1 MRRARLFAANILL
14 ITTLVACDGGD
25 EQAGGPSGGGGP
37 GGGGEAPPMPV
48 ETATVEAAGMDDEFT
63 VVGNVDAEFEI
74 AVVTEIAARVVALPF
89 AEGEAVERGDLLA
102 RLDDAQIRAEV
113 QRAEALVQQRRTN
126 YERVRTVVSEQAGAP
141 QDLDDAAAALA
152 VAEADL
158 ALVRARLD
166 KTRITAPFDGVVGAR
181 QVSPGAYLRPGDTI
195 TQLAQIDSLRVTFS
209 APELYLGRL
218 GPGSP
223 VRVRTSP
230 FPDLVVTGSVDVIAP
245 VLERTSRSAE
255 LVARVGN
262 PEQKLRPG
270 MSAEVT
276 VILEQRPGA
285 LTIPAEA
292 VFFQGQQAFVYTV
305 GDGDTVSMTPIELGT
320 RSAARVEVVSGL
332 DAGQAVVRAG
342 HQKLFPGARVMPVGG
357 PPAEA
362 EDDDAPAAEDEG
374 EAGA

>member
-1 MRRARLFAANILL
+1 MRRASLFAANILL

-48 ETATVEAAGMDDEFT
+48 ETATVEAAGMADEFT
-63 VVGNVDAEFEI
+63 VVGNLDAEFEI

-285 LTIPAEA
+285 LTIPAES
-292 VFFQGQQAFVYTV
+292 VFFQGQQAFVYTI
-305 GDGDTVSMTPIELGT
+305 GDDDTVSMTPIELGT

-357 PPAEA
+357 G
-362 EDDDAPAAEDEG
+362 DE

>member
-1 MRRARLFAANILL
+1 MRRSTLFAASILL
-14 ITTLVACDGGD
+14 ATTLGACENDD
-25 EQAGGPSGGGGP
+25 EQAGGPPGGGGP

-48 ETATVEAAGMDDEFT
+48 ETATVEATGMDDEFT
-63 VVGNVDAEFEI
+63 VVGNLDAEYEI
-74 AVVTEIAARVVALPF
+74 DVVTEIAARVVALPF
-89 AEGEAVERGDLLA
+89 AEGRTVERGDLLA
-102 RLDDAQIRAEV
+102 RLDDAQIRAEL

-195 TQLAQIDSLRVTFS
+195 TELAQIDSLRVTF
-209 APELYLGRL
+209 AVPELYLGRL
-218 GPGSP
+218 RRGSP

-245 VLERTSRSAE
+245 VLERTSRSTE
-255 LVARVGN
+255 VVARVGN
-262 PEQKLRPG
+262 PERKLRPG

-276 VILEQRPGA
+276 VTLEQRPGA
-285 LTIPAEA
+285 LTIPAES
-292 VFFQGQQAFVYTV
+292 VFFQGQQAFVYTI
-305 GDGDTVSMTPIELGT
+305 GDDDTVSMTPIELGT

-332 DAGQAVVRAG
+332 EAGQAVVRAG

-357 PPAEA
+357 
-362 EDDDAPAAEDEG
+362 G